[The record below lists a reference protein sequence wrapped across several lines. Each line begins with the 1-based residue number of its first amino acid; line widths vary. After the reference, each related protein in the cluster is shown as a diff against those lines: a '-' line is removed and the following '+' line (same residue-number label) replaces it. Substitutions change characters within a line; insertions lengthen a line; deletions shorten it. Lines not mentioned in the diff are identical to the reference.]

1 MGWPIDR
8 PVGLTHHEP
17 SRSCKGYTL
26 MCGLGGQD
34 AVLLDMQGRVAHRWH
49 FPDRRLFNVELLPS
63 GNLLA
68 MVSPLT
74 PPPPR
79 TGENV
84 TRFSLD
90 PGAPPDT
97 FNFLGGRGIGLRE
110 LDWDGEV
117 VWDYENEAIHHD
129 FHRCENG
136 HTIFLEWVSMP
147 ESVSDAVLG
156 GGQLPD
162 QPMPP
167 TMIGDDFV
175 EVDGSGKEVSRI
187 HLWEALTPED
197 APKCPLEHRWEWTHT
212 NSIEQ
217 LPDGGLLFSSRD
229 TSIVGIVD
237 PPLGGRPESLRWKF
251 GWPEISHQHHASQ
264 LKDGRI
270 LIYDNGMHRLQ
281 DLSYS
286 RIVAVDPE
294 TDQVDVIYQGQ
305 PREQFFSAHISGVS
319 QLPNGNFL
327 VTEGAAGRLFEIDGR
342 GQVVWEWVSPFQ
354 VTQRG
359 DTCNWVFRAW
369 RYDPEYLGLAGRVLN
384 ADRYAAFNRLH
395 GLVE

>member
-8 PVGLTHHEP
+8 PLGLTHHEP

-26 MCGLGGQD
+26 MCGLGAQD
-34 AVLLDMQGRVAHRWH
+34 AVLLDIQGRVAHRWH

-97 FNFLGGRGIGLRE
+97 FNFLGGRGVGLRE

-136 HTIFLEWVSMP
+136 HTIFLEWVAMP
-147 ESVSDAVLG
+147 EAVSNAVLG

-162 QPMPP
+162 QPGPP

-175 EVDGSGKEVSRI
+175 EVDAAGEEVSRI

-237 PPLGGRPESLRWKF
+237 PPAEDRPASLRWKF
-251 GWPEISHQHHASQ
+251 GWPEISHQHHASR
-264 LKDGRI
+264 LGDGRI

-294 TDQVDVIYQGQ
+294 TDKVDVIYQGV

-319 QLPNGNFL
+319 QLSNGNFL

-354 VTQRG
+354 VKQRG

-369 RYDPEYLGLAGRVLN
+369 RYDPDYAGLAGRVLN
-384 ADRYAAFNRLH
+384 ADRHAAFNRLH